1 MSEKPDLG
9 FKQYPT
15 EKKSKVNKWIK
26 IGVPVLILVVLVAVL
41 AGVFGS
47 RAAKKQDS
55 NRTANSDSAATS
67 EANAQSSIRAELGR
81 FATATDE
88 YFLPVYP
95 STVSA
100 HLHTSLSAL
109 GKCHLTCPRHVS
121 PVCLV
126 VTKLDYL
133 HLPKTNS
140 AAFGDPTF
148 IPAQDATLKWPTD
161 DFVQTSPSFDNLR
174 PSRPRLLAPKYKWDA
189 LPDLIKQ
196 DPYLKGWDDIIMKNA
211 SYYASLPLVVHVFD
225 GGPAASGI
233 LDPAREVKL
242 RVKHFSYAYR
252 RTNDTQWVDRL
263 WRELQVCLFRSPQI
277 ILISPFIRMPLATAP
292 RLGEM
297 QLINGT
303 PSTSWTPQNSPLH
316 SPSLM
321 TGCTTSGRLNKGS
334 RSSGPSST
342 MV

>member
-1 MSEKPDLG
+1 MRHSSFDSTQRPLSDVHYNQINNGQPFLDLSRAPYSRLTMSEKPDAG
-9 FKQYPT
+9 FNQYPT
-15 EKKSKVNKWIK
+15 QKKSKVNKWIK
-26 IGVPVLILVVLVAVL
+26 IGIPILILVVIVAVL

-55 NRTANSDSAATS
+55 TLTANSDAAASS

-100 HLHTSLSAL
+100 HPQALLHRTSYVTVRSWQKPL
-109 GKCHLTCPRHVS
+109 GPGHVS
-121 PVCLV
+121 PACLV
-126 VTKLDYL
+126 VTKLDHL
-133 HLPKTNS
+133 HFLQTNS

-148 IPAQDATLKWPTD
+148 IPTKDATLKWPTD
-161 DFVQTSPSFDNLR
+161 DFVQSNPSFDNLR

-196 DPYLKGWDDIIMKNA
+196 DPYLKGWDEIILKNA
-211 SYYASLPLVVHVFD
+211 TYYASLPLVVHVFD

-233 LDPAREVKL
+233 LDPARELKL

-263 WRELQVCLFRSPQI
+263 WRELQVCLLLF
-277 ILISPFIRMPLATAP
+277 
-292 RLGEM
+292 
-297 QLINGT
+297 T
-303 PSTSWTPQNSPLH
+303 P
-316 SPSLM
+316 
-321 TGCTTSGRLNKGS
+321 
-334 RSSGPSST
+334 
-342 MV
+342 